1 MWYYFKKGRQLTFQL
16 RGHLNTEEKLLCVYL
31 EEKSIIEI
39 KWKIPIGLPHSFQ
52 SQRKE
57 GEGPV
62 VFKLIS

>member
-1 MWYYFKKGRQLTFQL
+1 
-16 RGHLNTEEKLLCVYL
+16 LNTEEKLLCVYL